1 MAQNRQG
8 IEQLMEAERE
18 AADIIATARLL
29 KKQRKSQADQDALME
44 IDAYK
49 GKKAQEFNAITSS
62 GAGSQDDSLTALAAD
77 AKRVCDTLDSEFTA
91 NKDKTTDMLIGMV
104 TNGLL

>member
-1 MAQNRQG
+1 MAQSRQG
-8 IEQLMEAERE
+8 IEELMAAERQ

-29 KKQRKSQADQDALME
+29 KKQRRTQADQDALTE

-49 GKKAQEFNAITSS
+49 EKKTAEFEGYVKN
-62 GAGSQDDSLTALAAD
+62 GVGGQDESLQALAAE
-77 AKRVCDTLDSEFTA
+77 AKQVCERLNNEFTA
-91 NKDKTTDMLIGMV
+91 NKDKTTDMLLKYV

>member
-1 MAQNRQG
+1 MTQNRQG
-8 IEQLMEAERE
+8 IDELMAAERQ

-29 KKQRKSQADQDALME
+29 KKQRRTQADQDALTE

-49 GKKAQEFNAITSS
+49 EKKTQEIDVVKTK
-62 GAGSQDDSLTALAAD
+62 GEGGQDESLQALAAD
-77 AKRVCDTLDSEFTA
+77 AKQVCERLDNEFKA
-91 NKDKTTDMLIGMV
+91 NKDKTTDMLVKYV